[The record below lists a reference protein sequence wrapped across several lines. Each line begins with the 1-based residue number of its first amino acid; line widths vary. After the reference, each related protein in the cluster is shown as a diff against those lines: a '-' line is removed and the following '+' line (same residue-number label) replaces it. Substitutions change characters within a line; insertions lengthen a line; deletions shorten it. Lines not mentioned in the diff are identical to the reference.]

1 MGILE
6 PYSGNIICTTKIRN
20 HTNIMEFFKFY
31 MGKYAAC
38 IPIMG
43 IIISKIGKNSVTS
56 FGILISK
63 IKYYHR

>member
-1 MGILE
+1 
-6 PYSGNIICTTKIRN
+6 
-20 HTNIMEFFKFY
+20 MEFFKLY

-63 IKYYHR
+63 IKYYHGWGFLNPRLELAG